1 MVPGEGTVVVAEAGV
16 ADAGVEVVEAR
27 VLALGVT
34 MIMMIDEIAL
44 AGIEIEVEAVEA
56 GLEEGGV
63 GGETTIMDLVE
74 DEVVVEE
81 EALMIDMTIIK
92 EGTTQALR
100 GAGTVVVARLV
111 LHLQR
116 YIINLHPLRRLL
128 LLRQMIV

>member
-74 DEVVVEE
+74 DAVVEE
-81 EALMIDMTIIK
+81 EASMIDMTIIK